1 MRVFTPR
8 RSLPRS
14 ELARLTQIDYAR
26 EMAFIAE
33 RRGPDGQPETIGT
46 VRAISDPDNVEAEFA
61 IVVRSDLKGRGLGR
75 LLLGKLERY
84 AVAQGLQ
91 RITGVVL
98 HENTA
103 MLDLARHCG
112 FEVDADKPREPGVVA
127 LVRRLPRL

>member
-1 MRVFTPR
+1 M
-8 RSLPRS
+8 
-14 ELARLTQIDYAR
+14 
-26 EMAFIAE
+26 
-33 RRGPDGQPETIGT
+33 
-46 VRAISDPDNVEAEFA
+46 RAISDPDNVEAEFA

-98 HENTA
+98 HENAA

-127 LVRRLPRL
+127 LVRKLPRV

>member
-1 MRVFTPR
+1 MRAV
-8 RSLPRS
+8 
-14 ELARLTQIDYAR
+14 
-26 EMAFIAE
+26 
-33 RRGPDGQPETIGT
+33 
-46 VRAISDPDNVEAEFA
+46 SDPDNVDAEFA
-61 IVVRSDLKGRGLGR
+61 ILVRSDLKGRGLGQ

-98 HENTA
+98 RENAA

-127 LVRRLPRL
+127 LVRRLPRS

>member
-1 MRVFTPR
+1 MRVFTTR

-33 RRGPDGQPETIGT
+33 RRGADGKAETIGT

-75 LLLGKLERY
+75 LLLAKLERY

-98 HENTA
+98 RENA
-103 MLDLARHCG
+103 PMLELARHCG
-112 FEVDADKPREPGVVA
+112 FVVDADKPREPGVVA
-127 LVRRLPRL
+127 LVRELPRA